1 MSSGSQR
8 RRSIDKLKSMIRSRS
23 PVSSARSPVRGQFS
37 SSSSSTVCT
46 NGLCEETVTRT
57 TRDKSGKLV
66 TKKETREYPMKV
78 STRSNMVSAM
88 LPIIQ
93 FPMVDFDFPVTRSTR
108 RAHKCNCPYCTF

>member
-8 RRSIDKLKSMIRSRS
+8 RRSIDKLKSMIRS
-23 PVSSARSPVRGQFS
+23 RSPVRGQFS

-57 TRDKSGKLV
+57 FKDKSGKLV

-78 STRSNMVSAM
+78 STRSNMSIPKLTSM

>member
-1 MSSGSQR
+1 MSSQR

-23 PVSSARSPVRGQFS
+23 PVGGQFS

-57 TRDKSGKLV
+57 SRDKSGKLI

-78 STRSNMVSAM
+78 STRRDMLNSKSSMM
-88 LPIIQ
+88 LPIVQ
-93 FPMVDFDFPVTRSTR
+93 FPMLDFEFPVTRRTN
-108 RAHKCNCPYCTF
+108 RAHKCNCPYCTL